1 MELRFHYGKVE
12 SDYQYQDSQLATIET
27 LLDEEQIRTR
37 LAKSYKSCDSG
48 FGRPPIDPVI
58 GYKAHLLYF
67 LKRDIISFNELPRQ
81 VRKDADYRAFCRCEG
96 VAFTAGYLSLFR
108 KHHLTDDMAQ
118 QLHQDILT
126 ALDIESS
133 TEPLRLGIWDS
144 VPMPSYTTPQKDT
157 KHCDCIDSCD
167 CTKHFSDGDA
177 QIGWQ
182 RPTPTKKDK
191 FVGYRK
197 HTIFAYDADK
207 NHRLP
212 LATAVAPANQ
222 ADINVIES
230 VLEQC
235 YEDIDILIV
244 DQAIYDFEQI
254 IDWFGQYHVLVLVDP
269 KCNAVL
275 AQYPLNETKTP
286 CCPQMEQPLIW
297 SHFDTQDQVQVY
309 RCATD
314 QCIHQFT
321 CPRQFEIPMADHPAV
336 LGVFPPHGRCG
347 QFLLSLRGLIE
358 PEFGVQTLWSR
369 LKRLPFRGLAT
380 FKLLGQLCD
389 TARLFQKLAVAMA

>member
-1 MELRFHYGKVE
+1 
-12 SDYQYQDSQLATIET
+12 
-27 LLDEEQIRTR
+27 
-37 LAKSYKSCDSG
+37 
-48 FGRPPIDPVI
+48 IDPVI

-222 ADINVIES
+222 ADINVIEK

-235 YEDIDILIV
+235 YEDIHMPLRDAATTFSGRRAV
-244 DQAIYDFEQI
+244 FQMGA
-254 IDWFGQYHVLVLVDP
+254 
-269 KCNAVL
+269 CNTWGRAENS
-275 AQYPLNETKTP
+275 QEFHPSP
-286 CCPQMEQPLIW
+286 PQ
-297 SHFDTQDQVQVY
+297 
-309 RCATD
+309 TD
-314 QCIHQFT
+314 QIRPILGKIRRALHQ
-321 CPRQFEIPMADHPAV
+321 
-336 LGVFPPHGRCG
+336 
-347 QFLLSLRGLIE
+347 
-358 PEFGVQTLWSR
+358 
-369 LKRLPFRGLAT
+369 
-380 FKLLGQLCD
+380 
-389 TARLFQKLAVAMA
+389 